1 MKLSFKLGSVALALL
16 WACSSQAASVS
27 ESMTHLLA
35 QNWLD
40 IEAWRLHKQLPTHI
54 AGLRAFADAQ
64 GRILYRVADLAPQGY
79 IILATDDNIEP
90 IIAFSDQGSYES
102 SPQNP

>member
-27 ESMTHLLA
+27 ESMTHLQA

-40 IEAWRLHKQLPTHI
+40 I
-54 AGLRAFADAQ
+54 
-64 GRILYRVADLAPQGY
+64 
-79 IILATDDNIEP
+79 
-90 IIAFSDQGSYES
+90 
-102 SPQNP
+102 